1 MLNNK
6 VLECLEQNIEGLERL
21 QYFMKYEEEF
31 SYRDLIL
38 EINMDQFEGYE
49 CLLPVILLT
58 SDNTVIK
65 RAKKRLLLQ
74 LYSERMQEL
83 GARRMV
89 DRVAAILNEECKGYE
104 ARGERFRQLDKP
116 SES

>member
-1 MLNNK
+1 MLVNK
-6 VLECLEQNIEGLERL
+6 VLECLKRNIEGLERL

-58 SDNTVIK
+58 SYDPVIE
-65 RAKKRLLLQ
+65 RTGRRLLLRLIQ
-74 LYSERMQEL
+74 RRDA
-83 GARRMV
+83 GAGR
-89 DRVAAILNEECKGYE
+89 AE
-104 ARGERFRQLDKP
+104 AGRPRCSHP
-116 SES
+116 